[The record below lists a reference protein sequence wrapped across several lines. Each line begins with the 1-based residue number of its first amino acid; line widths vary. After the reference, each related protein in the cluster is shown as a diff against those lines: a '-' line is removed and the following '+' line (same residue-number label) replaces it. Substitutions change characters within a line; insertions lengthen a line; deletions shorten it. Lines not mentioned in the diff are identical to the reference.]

1 MQSKQTIITLVGAA
15 ILLLFALAVISFAPP
30 APTIH
35 ALSPSLQGEPQPH
48 VGFDTLDD
56 FVEAGEYM
64 HAGLLFASFP
74 CIEKNNDDKCDYH
87 DKFTTVTYRFDILHE
102 GADAD
107 NCEGQGLGFV
117 RNFSPSYYDSWRTL
131 SPIPLRIDR
140 NCPHST
146 YTMKCTV
153 TYTEPGS
160 DVAIPVACNGMG
172 FTVGPVQQ
180 PATATPTYT
189 PEPTATPTETPI
201 PTATPTETPIP
212 TATPTETPIP
222 TATPTE
228 TPIPTATPTE
238 TPIPTATPTAT
249 ATPTDTATPTATP
262 TVDNGQNSPQ
272 EDPTATPTSTPTQK
286 PPPFARIDGLSS
298 TFDQGQQASFNM
310 IFEALDDADQYGY
323 RADVTKE
330 DRDDADDCEGT
341 GLGGVGQYTAQL
353 TGAVNGQVSVP
364 GVIDAGCPPGTYTVS
379 VTLIATSGFGFTVT
393 QAFQVLESSQSIVE
407 PDTPTPT
414 ATPTDTPTPTATA
427 TATNTATPT
436 ATPTDT
442 ATPTP
447 TATIDDSLQQ
457 LPVED
462 PTPTPT
468 PTSTSTPMPP
478 PSVKI
483 DGLPSAFDQGQQ
495 TPFNMIFEGIDDA
508 DQYGYRADVTNADN
522 SAADDCEGTGLGGAN
537 QYTAQLTG
545 AVDGK
550 LTLPG
555 EIDALCPSSTYT
567 LTVTLMAAGGYSYT
581 ATQAFQV
588 IGLSLS
594 PIETAT
600 PTPTATNTPQP
611 AATATNPPRQQQPPP
626 PTATAT
632 AVPTSTPTAKISY
645 APPPTATQMP
655 TATAQPT
662 PTPTATPSPTLTPT
676 VTPTDDQTDEL
687 IDSIIPVVVDQ
698 TTATDADPGEATPA
712 PQATSAADDSGSGW
726 PGHYAAGRSVWNCQD
741 LSALVDSLTALR
753 QTMTAGD
760 YPQAVTQPEI
770 MNARFGPGLAYDV
783 ITTLPQGT
791 RANIIGVDP
800 RGEWYQLE
808 LSDLEIP
815 VWIFQSLASVEGSLD
830 NVSQVSTEELALLP
844 ISGAPGSRPVAV
856 IQPEV
861 MNVRLGPELDYEV
874 LTTLSQGTQ
883 VNIVGIDPSG
893 EWLQV
898 ELEGL
903 SQLGWLYR
911 DLVQVNCP
919 LVNVRRITER
929 EISLQPA
936 AITQPYAL
944 YAFSGPGLAYDI
956 VAVLPRGTW
965 AKIIAIGDCPP
976 TVWYQIEVPGL
987 DEPVWVPRD
996 FVKVAV
1002 GSLAGIPLYGV
1013 TDFDPPADAGNDHPI
1028 AVTLPITLNV
1038 RTAPGLDHDVVAV
1051 VPQGTQG
1058 RIYGLDPSERWFQV
1072 ELDGFN
1078 SLVWLYRYMTQ
1089 VEGSL
1094 VSVRRVTA
1102 PEIAAQPAVLIQPRA
1117 IFARSGPGMEYNAVT
1132 ILPKGTWATITGVG
1146 PQSEWVRIQVVGMDG
1161 PVWVPCNLVKTTGSL
1176 AVIPQVAP

>member
-1 MQSKQTIITLVGAA
+1 MQTKQSTITLVGAA
-15 ILLLFALAVISFAPP
+15 ILLLFALAVISFVPP

-35 ALSPSLQGEPQPH
+35 ALSPSLQGETQPTVAIEFNTYNSKEEFGTPIH
-48 VGFDTLDD
+48 ARLTFTNFQDITCDKNDGGTHHTAFDD
-56 FVEAGEYM
+56 
-64 HAGLLFASFP
+64 P
-74 CIEKNNDDKCDYH
+74 CYFQAEVHRRPPDSGR
-87 DKFTTVTYRFDILHE
+87 VSE
-102 GADAD
+102 
-107 NCEGQGLGFV
+107 CEGTGLGGPRSFSKGTGV
-117 RNFSPSYYDSWRTL
+117 RKVIRYGLTSTPTDCPVGLYMLKVKLKESNKTVVATASANFEI
-131 SPIPLRIDR
+131 IPGQPT
-140 NCPHST
+140 NTPAPTSTST
-146 YTMKCTV
+146 YT
-153 TYTEPGS
+153 
-160 DVAIPVACNGMG
+160 
-172 FTVGPVQQ
+172 
-180 PATATPTYT
+180 PAPS
-189 PEPTATPTETPI
+189 ATPTETPI
-201 PTATPTETPIP
+201 PTATP
-212 TATPTETPIP
+212 
-222 TATPTE
+222 
-228 TPIPTATPTE
+228 
-238 TPIPTATPTAT
+238 TPTAT

-353 TGAVNGQVSVP
+353 TGAVNGQITVP
-364 GVIDAGCPPGTYTVS
+364 GVIDAGCPAGIYTVS
-379 VTLIATSGFGFTVT
+379 VTLMATSGFGFTVT

-427 TATNTATPT
+427 TATATPT

-447 TATIDDSLQQ
+447 TATIDDSLQH

-462 PTPTPT
+462 PTLTPT
-468 PTSTSTPMPP
+468 PTSTPMPP

-495 TPFNMIFEGIDDA
+495 TPFNMIFEGLDDS

-522 SAADDCEGTGLGGAN
+522 NDADHCEGTGLGGAN
-537 QYTAQLTG
+537 QYTAEL
-545 AVDGK
+545 DGGEDGQV
-550 LTLPG
+550 TLPG
-555 EIDALCPSSTYT
+555 VIDASCPSSTYT

-594 PIETAT
+594 PIETDT

-626 PTATAT
+626 PTTTAT

-645 APPPTATQMP
+645 APPPTATQIP
-655 TATAQPT
+655 TATAL
-662 PTPTATPSPTLTPT
+662 PTPTATQTATATPIPTLTPT
-676 VTPTDDQTDEL
+676 VTPTDDQTDVSTPDIL
-687 IDSIIPVVVDQ
+687 PVVTVQ
-698 TTATDADPGEATPA
+698 VTATDADPDGANPTP
-712 PQATSAADDSGSGW
+712 PATSDPDDSGSGW

-741 LSALVDSLTALR
+741 LTALVDSLAALR

-760 YPQAVTQPEI
+760 WPKAVTQPEI
-770 MNARFGPGLAYDV
+770 LNARLGPGLAYDV

-808 LSDLEIP
+808 LSHIEIP
-815 VWIFQSLASVEGSLD
+815 VWIFQSLATVEGSLD
-830 NVSQVSTEELALLP
+830 NVSQVSAEELALLP

-874 LTTLSQGTQ
+874 LTTLPQGTQ

-898 ELEGL
+898 ELDGMT
-903 SQLGWLYR
+903 SFGWLYR
-911 DLVQVNCP
+911 DLVQVDCP

-976 TVWYQIEVPGL
+976 TVWYQLEVPGL

-1002 GSLAGIPLYGV
+1002 GSLAGIPLYGAA
-1013 TDFDPPADAGNDHPI
+1013 DFDPPADAENDRPL

-1038 RTAPGLDHDVVAV
+1038 RTAPGLDNDVVAV
-1051 VPQGTQG
+1051 VPQGTQA

-1094 VSVRRVTA
+1094 VGVRRVTA
-1102 PEIAAQPAVLIQPRA
+1102 QEIAAQPAVLIQPRA
-1117 IFARSGPGMEYNAVT
+1117 VFARSGPGMEYNAVE

-1146 PQSEWVRIQVVGMDG
+1146 PRSEWVRIQVVGMDE

-1176 AVIPQVAP
+1176 VGIPQVMP